1 MMKAN
6 NVGDGATPSLFV
18 QDVWLDEHE
27 VFNHNSQR
35 TWSMEDLLSQGWDDD
50 HPTWFKNI

>member
-1 MMKAN
+1 
-6 NVGDGATPSLFV
+6 V

>member
-1 MMKAN
+1 MKAN

-35 TWSMEDLLSQGWDDD
+35 T
-50 HPTWFKNI
+50 